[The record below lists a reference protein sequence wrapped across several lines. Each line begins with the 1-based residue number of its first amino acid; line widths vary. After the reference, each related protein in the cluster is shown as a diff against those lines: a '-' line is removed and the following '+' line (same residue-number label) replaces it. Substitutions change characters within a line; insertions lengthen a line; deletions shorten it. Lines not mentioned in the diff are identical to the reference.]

1 MVNEESLWDIQ
12 FFEFFPIGARG
23 PYEVGARVSYNKNI
37 LLLIKLGYV
46 GIGGHWA

>member
-1 MVNEESLWDIQ
+1 MGYKIFLV
-12 FFEFFPIGARG
+12 FPIGARG
-23 PYEVGARVSYNKNI
+23 PYEVGAGVSYNKNI